1 MQADGVAMADS
12 IADAPGINEKPS
24 MKTLLGI
31 TFDSWEARA
40 ACDAAHD
47 FDVRAVPD
55 LDQARKLLNSQTI
68 SLGLIE
74 VGTAASIEPVERF
87 LREYSWVRWV
97 AACHG
102 DTLLDERWR
111 RLIHD
116 HCVDYHTYPVDA
128 TRLGHTLG
136 HAYGFGQLAG
146 AVPQRAGSAP
156 MKITGKSPAIVALR
170 HQLLRV
176 SATDAP
182 VLIWGESG
190 TGKELVARAVHE
202 HSARRAGP
210 FVPINCGAIPAALAQ
225 SELFGHERG
234 AFTGAGKAR
243 VGLLESAG
251 GGTVFLD
258 EIGDL
263 PLEMQVNLL
272 RFLQEKTVHRL
283 GSAQPLAVDVR
294 VVAASHVRLQDAI
307 ARGTFREDLFYRLH
321 VLSLEVPAL
330 RDRIDDVQVLAETF
344 FHQHVRERATGV
356 RGFSL
361 GALAALRAH
370 DWPGNVRE
378 LLNRVRRASVM
389 AEGRLITAEDL
400 GLAHLA
406 GIARAS
412 LQPLSGTRMHAER
425 VVIEAG
431 LHAGKNLTLLAQ
443 ELGISRMT
451 LYRLMAKHD
460 IKGPERKS
468 P

>member
-1 MQADGVAMADS
+1 
-12 IADAPGINEKPS
+12 
-24 MKTLLGI
+24 MKTFLGI
-31 TFDSWEARA
+31 TFDSCEARA

-47 FDVRAVPD
+47 FDVRVAGD
-55 LDQARKLLNSQTI
+55 LDEARKLLHSRTI
-68 SLGLIE
+68 SVGLIE
-74 VGTAASIEPVERF
+74 VGSVAAIEPVEQF
-87 LREYSWVRWV
+87 LREYSWVRWI

-128 TRLGHTLG
+128 TRLAHTLG
-136 HAYGFGQLAG
+136 HAHGFGLLAG
-146 AVPQRAGSAP
+146 VVPQKARPAHL
-156 MKITGKSPAIVALR
+156 KITGQSPATTALR
-170 HQLLRV
+170 RQLLRV
-176 SATDAP
+176 SAADAP

-210 FVPINCGAIPAALAQ
+210 FVPINCGAIPAALVQ

-243 VGLLESAG
+243 VGLLESAK

-263 PLEMQVNLL
+263 PLEMQASLL
-272 RFLQEKTVHRL
+272 RFLQEKTIQRL
-283 GSAQPLAVDVR
+283 GGAQPLAVDVR
-294 VVAASHVRLQDAI
+294 VVAASHVRLEDAV
-307 ARGTFREDLFYRLH
+307 ARGAFREDLFYRLN
-321 VLSLEVPAL
+321 VLTLEVPAL
-330 RDRIDDVQVLAETF
+330 RDRIEDVQLLAETF
-344 FHQHVRERATGV
+344 FHQHVRERAAGV
-356 RGFSL
+356 KGISL

-400 GLAHLA
+400 GLAEPGGA
-406 GIARAS
+406 VSR
-412 LQPLSGTRMHAER
+412 PLNGTRMQAER
-425 VVIEAG
+425 GVIEAG
-431 LHAGKNLTLLAQ
+431 LRSGKNITLLAR

-451 LYRLMAKHD
+451 LYRLMSRHT
-460 IKGPERKS
+460 IKAPDRRQ